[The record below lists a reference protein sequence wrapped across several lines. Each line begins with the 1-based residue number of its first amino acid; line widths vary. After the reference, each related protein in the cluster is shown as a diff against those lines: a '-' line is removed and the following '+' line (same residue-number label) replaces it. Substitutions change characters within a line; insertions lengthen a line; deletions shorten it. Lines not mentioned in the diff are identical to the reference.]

1 MLNSLW
7 FSSPITRE
15 MVASLK
21 GMQFNFLIVQYRM
34 LNIWEKVGRVL
45 KFLILREEFPY
56 ITCRGS
62 MVYHPTGLFFQTT
75 LQPSASGQSE
85 KTTLQGGKPYFPYRL
100 CMEILPYRLRI
111 LRLFPP
117 FPICLSHTFMDLKEI
132 TMINT
137 Y

>member
-7 FSSPITRE
+7 F
-15 MVASLK
+15 SLK

-56 ITCRGS
+56 ITCRES

-117 FPICLSHTFMDLKEI
+117 FPICLS
-132 TMINT
+132 NT
-137 Y
+137 NTRELQTLQPVGIFALVSTYIFK